1 MMTEAF
7 KNKKILITG
16 GLGFI
21 GSNIAL
27 KCIDLGA
34 EVTIYDC
41 LDPRSGGNM
50 HNIDSFKSKINIVL
64 NDLRNFEGICEAVL
78 NKDYIFN
85 CAAFTS
91 HPNAMKE
98 PLIDI
103 DVNCK
108 GTINLLESIRRFNP
122 ETKLVHVGTSTQIGK
137 MNKEI
142 VDELHSEFPMD
153 IYSANKSVSE
163 KYVLIY
169 GSAYNLRT
177 TVVRLANN
185 FGPRSCIKNSDFG
198 FINYFIGMALQSKK
212 IPIYGNG
219 LQLRNFS
226 YIDDSV
232 NALLLAAINDN
243 ANGNS
248 MFAVSDNQYT
258 IKDITIMITEIIGGD
273 IIFVPWP
280 QERKSIEVGD
290 AVISNNK
297 IKKIL
302 DWSPLYNLEDSLLL
316 TKIFY
321 VDKLKY
327 YL

>member
-1 MMTEAF
+1 
-7 KNKKILITG
+7 
-16 GLGFI
+16 
-21 GSNIAL
+21 
-27 KCIDLGA
+27 
-34 EVTIYDC
+34 
-41 LDPRSGGNM
+41 
-50 HNIDSFKSKINIVL
+50 
-64 NDLRNFEGICEAVL
+64 
-78 NKDYIFN
+78 
-85 CAAFTS
+85 
-91 HPNAMKE
+91 
-98 PLIDI
+98 
-103 DVNCK
+103 
-108 GTINLLESIRRFNP
+108 
-122 ETKLVHVGTSTQIGK
+122 
-137 MNKEI
+137 
-142 VDELHSEFPMD
+142 
-153 IYSANKSVSE
+153 
-163 KYVLIY
+163 
-169 GSAYNLRT
+169 
-177 TVVRLANN
+177 
-185 FGPRSCIKNSDFG
+185 
-198 FINYFIGMALQSKK
+198 MALQSKK